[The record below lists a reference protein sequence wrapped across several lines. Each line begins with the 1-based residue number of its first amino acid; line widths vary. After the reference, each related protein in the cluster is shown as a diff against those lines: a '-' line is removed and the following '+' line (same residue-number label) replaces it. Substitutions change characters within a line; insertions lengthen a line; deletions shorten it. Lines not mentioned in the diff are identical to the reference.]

1 VEAKR
6 CSHIA
11 VHEKMKKIIIVNN
24 NMKVGGVQKSLC
36 NLLWSL
42 DGMGS
47 YDVTLVLFSPVG
59 EYMDRIPPNVKCI
72 YVDSLFR
79 YLGVSQGEMRG
90 VDRVKRGALAAI
102 CRIFGRP
109 AAVKIMLLSQCKLQE
124 TYDCAIAF
132 LHNGRKKSFFGGV
145 QDFVLHCINAD
156 SKVTFLHDDYE
167 KCGANH
173 EINNRLMAQFDKI
186 AACSDGCRGVFESLV
201 PHLAYKC
208 VTVRNCNNI
217 GEIKSLAEEDP
228 IIYDRDRIN
237 VIFAA
242 RFSPRKGVDRAIEA
256 AAEMLKQGIPITLHI
271 LGSGIMETQLKDM
284 VSKRG
289 LQENVIFYGEQ
300 GNPYRYM
307 KNADLFLL
315 TSYHEAAPMVI
326 DEAYILDLPILT
338 TRTNSSDEMVT
349 ARDCGWVCENSQ
361 ESLNQLLA
369 EVLRDKNTLKE
380 VKNRLHKQRK
390 DNALALSQF
399 SALIEG
405 KNEQ

>member
-1 VEAKR
+1 
-6 CSHIA
+6 
-11 VHEKMKKIIIVNN
+11 MKI
-24 NMKVGGVQKSLC
+24 GGVQKSLC

-42 DGMGS
+42 DEMGS

-59 EYMDRIPPNVKCI
+59 EYMDRIPPSVKCI

-79 YLGVSQGEMRG
+79 YFGVSQGEMHG
-90 VDRVKRGALAAI
+90 ADRIKRGALAAI

-109 AAVKIMLLSQCKLQE
+109 AAVKLMRLSQRKLQE
-124 TYDCAIAF
+124 PYDCAIAF

-145 QDFVLHCINAD
+145 QEFVLHCIKAD
-156 SKVTFLHDDYE
+156 RKVTFLHDDYE

-201 PHLAYKC
+201 PHLAHKS
-208 VTVRNCNNI
+208 VTVRNCNNV

-228 IIYDRDRIN
+228 IIYDQNRLN
-237 VIFAA
+237 VICAA
-242 RFSPRKGVDRAIEA
+242 RLSPRKGVDRAIEA
-256 AAEMLKQGIPITLHI
+256 VAEMLKQGIPVTLHI
-271 LGSGIMETQLKDM
+271 LGSGIVEAQLKDM

-289 LQENVIFYGEQ
+289 LQENVFFYGEQ

-315 TSYHEAAPMVI
+315 SSYHEAAPMVI

-349 ARDCGWVCENSQ
+349 ARGCGWVCDNSQ
-361 ESLNQLLA
+361 EALNRMLA
-369 EVLRDKNTLKE
+369 EVLRDEDTLRE
-380 VKNRLHKQRK
+380 TKNRLRKQPK

-405 KNEQ
+405 TNEQ